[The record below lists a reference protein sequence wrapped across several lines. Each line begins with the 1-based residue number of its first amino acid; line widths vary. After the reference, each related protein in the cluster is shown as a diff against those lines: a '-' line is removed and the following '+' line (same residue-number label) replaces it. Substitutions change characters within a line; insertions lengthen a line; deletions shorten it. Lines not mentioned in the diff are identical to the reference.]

1 MKRSVLVFVSLA
13 LLALAWAAL
22 DDITTGHE
30 PNFTLEWAIVG
41 VTGCWFAGLVALRRR
56 LG

>member
-1 MKRSVLVFVSLA
+1 MKRLVIVIVSLA
-13 LLALAWAAL
+13 LLASTWAAL

-30 PNFTLEWAIVG
+30 PSFALEWTMVA
-41 VTGCWFAGLVALRRR
+41 VTGCWFAGLVVFRRQ